1 LARPDVY
8 EFVDHHITLVT
19 PNRASYSYVLH
30 LHTRSHV
37 WTAVSRKP
45 KSFPAIEHGFILIT
59 DVISS
64 AAHHRIVI
72 AIGYISVLTLDAQ
85 DTDRALF
92 WFLCGLRDLMPSTV
106 PMQIR
111 QLFAELINSGF
122 TFFFFLGREM
132 GQDAPEEHFVYCR
145 QKWIIQLW
153 LTDKGWLEALTLGH
167 RLSAQSFLGLAI
179 CFSFWSVPSVV

>member
-122 TFFFFLGREM
+122 TFFFFSWSWNGTRCSRRAFRLLPAKVDNSTMIDWQGLIR
-132 GQDAPEEHFVYCR
+132 G
-145 QKWIIQLW
+145 
-153 LTDKGWLEALTLGH
+153 TDT
-167 RLSAQSFLGLAI
+167 RPPSFCTILSGVSYLF
-179 CFSFWSVPSVV
+179 